1 MLKNIGSNW
10 ALNALQI
17 LVFMVLSP
25 FVVRALGQDVN
36 GVWQSIVAL
45 AGPLQLLILGV
56 PMASVRFI
64 TENLAKEDREG
75 TNAAVSTCLAICVTM
90 GAAALVMGTGL
101 YFLFEHKYLASDS
114 WAGLT
119 PQTIADARI
128 AFAVFVLTVTLGFA
142 ARLPYGIFEAH
153 HDFVRRN
160 LVVGGGFLL
169 KLALTLI
176 LLSQNA
182 SLIRLAIVQIACML
196 TEFCVALW
204 IVRRRYPDISF
215 GLGAFDRSMVRR
227 ILSFSIFAMLLN
239 VGAQLAFRTDALV
252 IGWFESPGQVTIY
265 DIGNKIFE
273 PFTNLVLGIGMVV
286 MPLATALHAKG
297 QTADL
302 GAVFSKWT
310 KISFNLVLAIGL
322 FLLVLGPEFLSW
334 WFGEEYDPAS
344 GRLLQVLMAS
354 FLVFLP
360 VRGVALPILMGLGQ
374 PGRPALG
381 LLGMGLLNLGLSVAL
396 IGPHGLMGVAL
407 GTAIPNVLFAGFVF
421 FTACRQLDVLPSHL
435 LRYACARTLV
445 GALPATLLLV
455 LIKRSF
461 PVEGFLQLFLAGVAF
476 VAVFGLAQV
485 LFVFKGDAH
494 FDLHQLVM
502 RRLKPA
508 TGEKNG

>member
-10 ALNALQI
+10 ALNVLQI

-25 FVVRALGQDVN
+25 FVVRTLGQDVN

-64 TENLAKEDREG
+64 TENLSKGDREG
-75 TNAAVSTCLAICVTM
+75 TNAAVSTCLAICLIM
-90 GAAALVMGTGL
+90 GVVALVTGTGL
-101 YFLFEHKYLASDS
+101 YFLFEHKYLSSES

-119 PQTIADARI
+119 AQTTADARI
-128 AFAVFVLTVTLGFA
+128 AFVVFVLTVTMGFA

-176 LLSQNA
+176 LLSHDA
-182 SLIRLAIVQIACML
+182 SLVLLAIVQITCML
-196 TEFCVALW
+196 TEFAVALW
-204 IVRRRYPDISF
+204 VVRRNYPEISF
-215 GLGAFDRSMVRR
+215 GLRAFDRSMVRR

-252 IGWFESPGQVTIY
+252 IGWFESPGDVTTY

-302 GAVFSKWT
+302 GAVLSKWT
-310 KISFNLVLAIGL
+310 KISFTLVLAIGI
-322 FLLVLGPEFLSW
+322 FLLVLGPEFLAW
-334 WFGEEYDPAS
+334 WFGDDYDPQS
-344 GRLLQVLMAS
+344 GSLLQVLMVS
-354 FLVFLP
+354 FLIFLP
-360 VRGVALPILMGLGQ
+360 VRGVALPILMGLGK
-374 PGRPALG
+374 PGRPAIG
-381 LLGMGLLNLGLSVAL
+381 LLGMGLLNLLLSVAL
-396 IGPHGLMGVAL
+396 IGPYGLMGVAL

-421 FTACRQLDVLPSHL
+421 LTACRQLDLKPMELALYSAGRAL
-435 LRYACARTLV
+435 L
-445 GALPATLLLV
+445 GALPATLLL
-455 LIKRSF
+455 LIIKWNLS
-461 PVEGFLQLFLAGVAF
+461 VDGFLQLTLAGIAF
-476 VAVFGLAQV
+476 VLMFALAQV

-494 FDLHQLVM
+494 LDLHALIM
-502 RRLKPA
+502 RRLRA
-508 TGEKNG
+508 ARGEGN